1 MHKHPVFHQD
11 EIGVIITF
19 PEDWTVEDVKLFN
32 DECLEPSV
40 KFEKERI
47 IELVYAA
54 GVKVTI
60 DENTTQRDVEAMEY
74 AMRLLKNNIV
84 SAIKGENK

>member
-1 MHKHPVFHQD
+1 MTKVVSCTKQHFCSRELGHED
-11 EIGVIITF
+11 ER
-19 PEDWTVEDVKLFN
+19 
-32 DECLEPSV
+32 
-40 KFEKERI
+40 ERI
-47 IELVYAA
+47 IQLVYAT